1 VRFEDFL
8 KKVSEFIAKRPG
20 LVVSVT
26 ALVVIIFLISASQ
39 TEYTSIEYKRYFP
52 IGDPVYKNL
61 KLYEKD
67 FGVRAEGVYIMIKGD
82 DVVNR
87 EIYEYMLK
95 LGESLKNLDGVGS
108 VVSPA
113 SIIAELNGGILP
125 SDNSQIRRLTDLYAH
140 QFVPKKT
147 LALIMVTITVTDP
160 DKTMELAK
168 QIERVVKFTHRPV
181 GITTEITGSPVL
193 GYQVVKVSQRE
204 TGMTTIASIIAMI
217 VLLFVAFSGAVRK
230 KYMAFMPLIISVF
243 SVIVIVGLLPLAG
256 IKLDPDISSTFP
268 ILIGLAIE
276 YAAQIQNRYEHERMR
291 GVDRD
296 NSVVI
301 AVTRTG
307 LAVVLAML
315 TTVIGFMS
323 MATTLIPETAL
334 FGIIMSLGLVIAYI
348 FSITFLPAVLKI
360 LDGRDEEVEKKT
372 KQIKKEKREVGILER
387 ALTFTASLTASKP
400 KVILVLALAV
410 IIFGA
415 YANTQIK
422 LETDIKKYFPENL
435 PAMVKFKELERTMGK
450 QYIYTIILSVDE
462 IGVDELKRLN
472 ELGNYI
478 VNKEDMVYKCDS
490 LSSLIKDYLGRLPE
504 SDAELSTILNI
515 IPEDVLKRYMSGH
528 ALALYFYTSADT
540 HDKRVELTE
549 YLKRDVRYFGWHEG
563 YYITGG
569 PVIMSHLGEI
579 MLNSQTQMTLVAYG
593 LIVLLLFA
601 TYRSIARAIVPLLA
615 ITTVI
620 GVLNTMMFLIGI
632 KQTMMSI
639 AINAI
644 TLGLGIDFSIHM
656 VERYTEERQK
666 YSPEK
671 AVTVAIEETGK
682 ALVTAALT
690 MAGGFGALM
699 LSTFPMLWD
708 FGFLSFIAIIFS
720 LIGALT
726 VVPAFLMITER
737 FGKGI
742 MHEGE
747 VNNSTRS
754 FVGGPSNFF
763 SFKC

>member
-1 VRFEDFL
+1 MSFEDFL
-8 KKVSEFIAKRPG
+8 EKVSRFIAGKPG

-39 TEYTSIEYKRYFP
+39 TEFTSIEYERYFP

-61 KLYEKD
+61 QLYEKD

-87 EIYEYMLK
+87 DTYEYMLR
-95 LGESLKNLDGVGS
+95 LGENLKNLDGVGG
-108 VVSPA
+108 VTSPA
-113 SIIAELNGGILP
+113 SIVAELNGGVLP
-125 SDNSQIRRLTDLYAH
+125 SDESQLKHLTDLYAH

-147 LALIMVTITVTDP
+147 LALMIVTITVTDP
-160 DKTMELAK
+160 DKTMELAE
-168 QIERVVKFTHRPV
+168 QIERVVKFTHRPT
-181 GITTEITGSPVL
+181 GITTEVTGSPVL
-193 GYQVVKVSQRE
+193 GYQIVKVSEKE
-204 TGMTTIASIIAMI
+204 TGMMTTASIIAMI
-217 VLLFVAFSGAVRK
+217 VLLLVTFSGAVRK
-230 KYMAFMPLIISVF
+230 KYTAFMPLIISVF

-256 IKLDPDISSTFP
+256 LKLDPDISSTLP

-291 GVDRD
+291 GHNRD

-307 LAVVLAML
+307 LAVILAML
-315 TTVIGFMS
+315 TTIIGFMS

-334 FGIIMSLGLVIAYI
+334 FGIIMSLGLIIAYI
-348 FSITFLPAVLKI
+348 FSITFLPAALKI
-360 LDGRDEEVEKKT
+360 LDREEEKKT
-372 KQIKKEKREVGILER
+372 IVKEKREVGILER
-387 ALTFTASLTASKP
+387 VLTSVASLTASKP
-400 KVILVLALAV
+400 KAILALALIV
-410 IIFGA
+410 VIFGA

-422 LETDIKKYFPENL
+422 LETDTKKYFPENL
-435 PAMVKFKELERTMGK
+435 PAMVKFKELERIMGK
-450 QYIYTIILSVDE
+450 QYIYTIVLSADE
-462 IGVDELKRLN
+462 IGADELKRMD

-478 VNKEDMVYKCDS
+478 LNKEDMVYQYDS
-490 LSSLIKDYLGRLPE
+490 LSSLIKEYLGRLPE
-504 SDAELSTILNI
+504 SDAKLSAILSM
-515 IPEDVLKRYMSGH
+515 IPKDILKRYVSGH
-528 ALALYFYTSADT
+528 SLALYLYTSADT

-549 YLKRDVRYFGWHEG
+549 YLDRDVRFFEWHEG
-563 YYITGG
+563 YYITGM
-569 PVIMSHLGEI
+569 PAIMAHLGEI
-579 MLNSQTQMTLVAYG
+579 MLKSQTQMTLVAYG
-593 LIVLLLFA
+593 LIVLLLFT
-601 TYRSIARAIVPLLA
+601 TYRSIARAIVPLVA

-620 GVLNTMMFLIGI
+620 GVLNTTMFLAGM

-656 VERYTEERQK
+656 AERYAEERQK
-666 YSPEK
+666 HSPEK
-671 AVTVAIEETGK
+671 AVKVAIEETGK
-682 ALVTAALT
+682 AIVTSALT

-737 FGKGI
+737 FGKGV
-742 MHEGE
+742 MHEE
-747 VNNSTRS
+747 QVNNPTRS
-754 FVGGPSNFF
+754 FAGDPSNFF

>member
-1 VRFEDFL
+1 MRFEDFL
-8 KKVSEFIAKRPG
+8 EKISRFVAKRPG

-26 ALVVIIFLISASQ
+26 ALIVIIFLISASQ
-39 TEYTSIEYKRYFP
+39 TEFTSIEYERYFP

-61 KLYEKD
+61 QLYEKD

-82 DVVNR
+82 NVVNR
-87 EIYEYMLK
+87 ETYEYMLR
-95 LGESLKNLDGVGS
+95 LGESLKNLEGVGG
-108 VVSPA
+108 VTSPA

-125 SDNSQIRRLTDLYAH
+125 SDESQIRYLTDLYAR

-147 LALIMVTITVTDP
+147 LALMLVTITVTDP
-160 DKTMELAK
+160 DKTMELAE
-168 QIERVVKFTHRPV
+168 QIERVVKFTHRPTGV
-181 GITTEITGSPVL
+181 TTEVTGSPVL
-193 GYQVVKVSQRE
+193 SYQIVKVSERE
-204 TGMTTIASIIAMI
+204 TGMTTTASIIAMI
-217 VLLFVAFSGAVRK
+217 VLLAVTFSGAVRK
-230 KYMAFMPLIISVF
+230 KYMAFTPLIISIF
-243 SVIVIVGLLPLAG
+243 SVIVIVGLLPLAS
-256 IKLDPDISSTFP
+256 IKLDPDISATLP

-291 GVDRD
+291 KVDRD
-296 NSVVI
+296 NSIVI

-307 LAVVLAML
+307 LAVILAML

-323 MATTLIPETAL
+323 MATTLIPGLAL
-334 FGIIMSLGLVIAYI
+334 FGIIMSLGLIIAYI
-348 FSITFLPAVLKI
+348 FSITFLPAILKI
-360 LDGRDEEVEKKT
+360 LDREEGKKKT
-372 KQIKKEKREVGILER
+372 IVKEKREVGILER
-387 ALTFTASLTASKP
+387 ILTSVATLTASKP
-400 KVILVLALAV
+400 KVILALALIV

-422 LETDIKKYFPENL
+422 LETDTKKYFPQNL
-435 PAMVKFKELERTMGK
+435 PAMVKFKELENVMGK
-450 QYIYTIILSVDE
+450 QYIYTIVLSVDE
-462 IGVDELKRLN
+462 VGVDELKRMN

-490 LSSLIKDYLGRLPE
+490 LSSLIKDYLGELPR
-504 SDAELSTILNI
+504 SDAELSTILSM
-515 IPEDVLKRYMSGH
+515 IPKDILRRYVSGH
-528 ALALYFYTSADT
+528 TIALYLYTIADT

-549 YLKRDVRYFGWHEG
+549 YLDRDVRFFGWHEG
-563 YYITGG
+563 YYITGM

-601 TYRSIARAIVPLLA
+601 TYRSIARAVVPLLA

-620 GVLNTMMFLIGI
+620 GVLNTTMFLAGM
-632 KQTMMSI
+632 KQTLMSI

-656 VERYTEERQK
+656 TERYTEERERH
-666 YSPEK
+666 SSVK
-671 AVTVAIEETGK
+671 AVKVAIEETGK
-682 ALVTAALT
+682 AIVTSALT

-726 VVPAFLMITER
+726 VVPAFLMIAE
-737 FGKGI
+737 
-742 MHEGE
+742 E
-747 VNNSTRS
+747 
-754 FVGGPSNFF
+754 
-763 SFKC
+763 FKVSYV

>member
-1 VRFEDFL
+1 MRFEDL
-8 KKVSEFIAKRPG
+8 LEKVSRFIAKRPG

-26 ALVVIIFLISASQ
+26 ALIVIIFLISASQ
-39 TEYTSIEYKRYFP
+39 TEFTSIEYERYFP

-61 KLYEKD
+61 ELYQKD
-67 FGVRAEGVYIMIKGD
+67 FGVRAEGVYIMIKGE

-87 EIYEYMLK
+87 EVYEYMLE
-95 LGESLKNLDGVGS
+95 LGESLKNLNGVGS
-108 VVSPA
+108 VTSPA
-113 SIIAELNGGILP
+113 SIIAELNGGVLP
-125 SDNSQIRRLTDLYAH
+125 NDGSQLECLTNLYAR

-147 LALIMVTITVTDP
+147 LALMMVTITVTDP
-160 DKTMELAK
+160 DKTMELAE
-168 QIERVVKFTHRPV
+168 QIERVVKFTHRPT

-193 GYQVVKVSQRE
+193 SYQIVKVSEKE
-204 TGMTTIASIIAMI
+204 TGMTTTASIIAMI
-217 VLLFVAFSGAVRK
+217 VLLLVTFSGAVRK

-256 IKLDPDISSTFP
+256 IKLDPDLSATLP

-291 GVDRD
+291 GHDRD

-307 LAVVLAML
+307 LAVILAML

-323 MATTLIPETAL
+323 MATTLIPGLAL
-334 FGIIMSLGLVIAYI
+334 FGIIMSLGLIIAYI

-360 LDGRDEEVEKKT
+360 LDREEEKA
-372 KQIKKEKREVGILER
+372 IVKEKREVGILER
-387 ALTFTASLTASKP
+387 VLTSVASLTASKP
-400 KVILVLALAV
+400 KAILALALAV

-422 LETDIKKYFPENL
+422 LETDTKKYFPQDL
-435 PAMVKFKELERTMGK
+435 PAMVKFKELESLMGK
-450 QYIYTIILSVDE
+450 QYIYTIVLSVDE
-462 IGVDELKRLN
+462 IGVEELKRLD

-490 LSSLIKDYLGRLPE
+490 LSTLIKDYTGRLPE
-504 SDAELSTILNI
+504 SDAELSTILNM
-515 IPEDVLKRYMSGH
+515 IPKDILKRYVSGH
-528 ALALYFYTSADT
+528 TIALYLYTTADT

-549 YLKRDVRYFGWHEG
+549 YLKRDVRFFEWHEG
-563 YYITGG
+563 YYITGM
-569 PVIMSHLGEI
+569 PVIMARLGEI
-579 MLNSQTQMTLVAYG
+579 MFNSQTQMTLVAYG

-601 TYRSIARAIVPLLA
+601 TYRSITRAVVPLLA

-620 GVLNTMMFLIGI
+620 GVLNTTMFLVGM
-632 KQTMMSI
+632 KQTLMSI
-639 AINAI
+639 AINSI

-656 VERYTEERQK
+656 AERYAEEREK
-666 YSPEK
+666 HSPEE

-682 ALVTAALT
+682 AIVTSALT

-726 VVPAFLMITER
+726 VVPAFLMITEMFR
-737 FGKGI
+737 TKGV
-742 MHEGE
+742 MHEE
-747 VNNSTRS
+747 QVNNPTRS
-754 FVGGPSNFF
+754 FAGDPSNFF

>member
-1 VRFEDFL
+1 MRFENFL
-8 KKVSEFIAKRPG
+8 EKISKFITKRPG

-39 TEYTSIEYKRYFP
+39 TEFTSIEYERYFP

-61 KLYEKD
+61 QLYEKD

-82 DVVNR
+82 NVVNR
-87 EIYEYMLK
+87 ETYEYMLR
-95 LGESLKNLDGVGS
+95 LGESLKNLEGVGG
-108 VVSPA
+108 VTSPA
-113 SIIAELNGGILP
+113 SIIAELNGGVLP
-125 SDNSQIRRLTDLYAH
+125 SDESQIRYLTDLYAH

-147 LALIMVTITVTDP
+147 LALMLVTITVTDL
-160 DKTMELAK
+160 DKTMELAE
-168 QIERVVKFTHRPV
+168 QIERVVKFTHRPTGV
-181 GITTEITGSPVL
+181 TTEVTGSPVL
-193 GYQVVKVSQRE
+193 SYQIVKVSERE
-204 TGMTTIASIIAMI
+204 TGMTTTASIIAMI
-217 VLLFVAFSGAVRK
+217 VLLAVTFSGAVRK
-230 KYMAFMPLIISVF
+230 KYMAFTPLIISIF

-256 IKLDPDISSTFP
+256 IKLDPDISATLP

-291 GVDRD
+291 KVDRD
-296 NSVVI
+296 NSILI

-307 LAVVLAML
+307 LAVILAML

-323 MATTLIPETAL
+323 MATTLIPGLAL
-334 FGIIMSLGLVIAYI
+334 FGIIMSLGLIIAYI
-348 FSITFLPAVLKI
+348 FSITFLPAILKI
-360 LDGRDEEVEKKT
+360 LDREEGKKKT
-372 KQIKKEKREVGILER
+372 KEAKEKREVGILER
-387 ALTFTASLTASKP
+387 ILTSVATLTASKP
-400 KVILVLALAV
+400 KVILALALIV

-422 LETDIKKYFPENL
+422 LETDTKKYFPQNL
-435 PAMVKFKELERTMGK
+435 PAMVKFKELENVMGK
-450 QYIYTIILSVDE
+450 QYIYTTVLSADDV
-462 IGVDELKRLN
+462 GVDELKRMN

-490 LSSLIKDYLGRLPE
+490 LSSLIKDYLGRLPK
-504 SDAELSTILNI
+504 SDAELSTILSM
-515 IPEDVLKRYMSGH
+515 IPKDILKRYVSGH
-528 ALALYFYTSADT
+528 TIALYLYTTADT

-549 YLKRDVRYFGWHEG
+549 YIDRDVRFFGWHEG
-563 YYITGG
+563 YYITGM

-601 TYRSIARAIVPLLA
+601 TYRSIVRAVVPLLA

-620 GVLNTMMFLIGI
+620 GVLNTTMFLAGM
-632 KQTMMSI
+632 KQTLMSI

-656 VERYTEERQK
+656 AERYAEERERH
-666 YSPEK
+666 SPVK
-671 AVTVAIEETGK
+671 AVKVAIEETGK
-682 ALVTAALT
+682 AIVTSALT

-726 VVPAFLMITER
+726 VVPAFLMITEKLR
-737 FGKGI
+737 
-742 MHEGE
+742 
-747 VNNSTRS
+747 
-754 FVGGPSNFF
+754 
-763 SFKC
+763 

>member
-1 VRFEDFL
+1 VRFENFL
-8 KKVSEFIAKRPG
+8 EKISKFITKRPG

-39 TEYTSIEYKRYFP
+39 TEFTSIEYERYFP

-61 KLYEKD
+61 QLYEKD

-82 DVVNR
+82 NVVNR
-87 EIYEYMLK
+87 ETYEYMLR
-95 LGESLKNLDGVGS
+95 LGESLKNLEGVGG
-108 VVSPA
+108 VTSPA
-113 SIIAELNGGILP
+113 SIIAELNGGVLP
-125 SDNSQIRRLTDLYAH
+125 SDESQIRYLTDLYAH

-147 LALIMVTITVTDP
+147 LALMLVTITVTDL
-160 DKTMELAK
+160 DKTMELAE
-168 QIERVVKFTHRPV
+168 QIERVVKFTHRPTGV
-181 GITTEITGSPVL
+181 TTEVTGSPVL
-193 GYQVVKVSQRE
+193 SYQIVKVSERE
-204 TGMTTIASIIAMI
+204 TGMTTTASIIAMI
-217 VLLFVAFSGAVRK
+217 VLLAVTFSGAVRK
-230 KYMAFMPLIISVF
+230 KYMAFTPLIISIF

-256 IKLDPDISSTFP
+256 IKLDPDISATLP

-291 GVDRD
+291 KVDRD
-296 NSVVI
+296 NSILI

-307 LAVVLAML
+307 LAVILAML

-323 MATTLIPETAL
+323 MATTLIPGLAL
-334 FGIIMSLGLVIAYI
+334 FGIIMSLGLIIAYI
-348 FSITFLPAVLKI
+348 FSITFLPAILKI
-360 LDGRDEEVEKKT
+360 LDREEGKKKT
-372 KQIKKEKREVGILER
+372 KEAKEKREVGILER
-387 ALTFTASLTASKP
+387 ILTSVATLTASKP
-400 KVILVLALAV
+400 KVILALALIV

-422 LETDIKKYFPENL
+422 LETDTKKYFPQNL
-435 PAMVKFKELERTMGK
+435 PAMVKFKELENVMGK
-450 QYIYTIILSVDE
+450 QYIYTTVLSADDV
-462 IGVDELKRLN
+462 GVDELKRMN

-490 LSSLIKDYLGRLPE
+490 LSSLIKDYLGRLPK
-504 SDAELSTILNI
+504 SDAELSTILSM
-515 IPEDVLKRYMSGH
+515 IPKDILKRYVSGH
-528 ALALYFYTSADT
+528 TIALYLYTTADT

-549 YLKRDVRYFGWHEG
+549 YIDRDVRFFGWHEG
-563 YYITGG
+563 YYITGM

-601 TYRSIARAIVPLLA
+601 TYRSIVRAVVPLLA

-620 GVLNTMMFLIGI
+620 GVLNTTMFLAGM
-632 KQTMMSI
+632 KQTLMSI

-656 VERYTEERQK
+656 AERYAEERERH
-666 YSPEK
+666 SPVK
-671 AVTVAIEETGK
+671 AVKVAIEETGK
-682 ALVTAALT
+682 AIVTSALT

-726 VVPAFLMITER
+726 VVPAFLMITEKLR
-737 FGKGI
+737 
-742 MHEGE
+742 
-747 VNNSTRS
+747 
-754 FVGGPSNFF
+754 
-763 SFKC
+763 

>member
-1 VRFEDFL
+1 MSFEDFL
-8 KKVSEFIAKRPG
+8 EKLSRFIAKRPG

-39 TEYTSIEYKRYFP
+39 VEYTSLEYERYFP

-61 KLYEKD
+61 ELYQKD

-87 EIYEYMLK
+87 EVYEYMLE
-95 LGESLKNLDGVGS
+95 LGKSLKNLDGVGS
-108 VVSPA
+108 VTSPA
-113 SIIAELNGGILP
+113 SIIAELNGGVLP
-125 SDNSQIRRLTDLYAH
+125 SDNSQIKRLTELYAR

-147 LALIMVTITVTDP
+147 LALMMVTITVTDP

-168 QIERVVKFTHRPV
+168 QIERVVKFTHRPT
-181 GITTEITGSPVL
+181 GITTEVTGSPVL
-193 GYQVVKVSQRE
+193 GYQIVKVSEKE
-204 TGMTTIASIIAMI
+204 TGMTTTASIIAMI
-217 VLLFVAFSGAVRK
+217 VLLLVTFSGAVRK

-256 IKLDPDISSTFP
+256 LKLDPDISATLP

-291 GVDRD
+291 GHDRD
-296 NSVVI
+296 SSVVI

-307 LAVVLAML
+307 LAVILAML

-334 FGIIMSLGLVIAYI
+334 FGIIMSLGLIIAYI
-348 FSITFLPAVLKI
+348 FSITFLPATLKI
-360 LDGRDEEVEKKT
+360 LDREEEKKAIV
-372 KQIKKEKREVGILER
+372 KEEKREVGILER
-387 ALTFTASLTASKP
+387 VLTSIASFTASKP
-400 KVILVLALAV
+400 KAILALALII

-422 LETDIKKYFPENL
+422 LETDTKKYFPENL
-435 PAMVKFKELERTMGK
+435 PAMVKFNELERIMGK
-450 QYIYTIILSVDE
+450 QYIYTIVLNVDE
-462 IGVDELKRLN
+462 IGVDELKRLD

-490 LSSLIKDYLGRLPE
+490 LSTLIKEYLGRLPE
-504 SDAELSTILNI
+504 SDAELYQILSM
-515 IPEDVLKRYMSGH
+515 IPKDILKRYVSGH
-528 ALALYFYTSADT
+528 TIALYLYTTADT

-549 YLKRDVRYFGWHEG
+549 YLDRDVRFFEWHEG
-563 YYITGG
+563 YYITGM
-569 PVIMSHLGEI
+569 PVIMAHLGEI
-579 MLNSQTQMTLVAYG
+579 MLNSQTQMTLVSYG

-601 TYRSIARAIVPLLA
+601 TYRSVSRAIVPLVA

-620 GVLNTMMFLIGI
+620 GVLNTTMFAMGM
-632 KQTMMSI
+632 KQTVMSI
-639 AINAI
+639 AINSI

-656 VERYTEERQK
+656 TERYVEERQR

-682 ALVTAALT
+682 AIVTSALT

-699 LSTFPMLWD
+699 LSSFPMLWN
-708 FGFLSFIAIIFS
+708 FGFLSLIAIIFS

-737 FGKGI
+737 FRGFTVK
-742 MHEGE
+742 
-747 VNNSTRS
+747 S
-754 FVGGPSNFF
+754 VGVPKQVQG
-763 SFKC
+763 

>member
-8 KKVSEFIAKRPG
+8 EKISRFVAKRPG

-26 ALVVIIFLISASQ
+26 ALIVIIFLISASQ
-39 TEYTSIEYKRYFP
+39 TEFTSIEYERYFP

-61 KLYEKD
+61 QLYEKD

-82 DVVNR
+82 NVVNR
-87 EIYEYMLK
+87 ETYEYMLR
-95 LGESLKNLDGVGS
+95 LGESLKNLEGVGG
-108 VVSPA
+108 VTSPA

-125 SDNSQIRRLTDLYAH
+125 SDESQIRYLTDLYAR

-147 LALIMVTITVTDP
+147 LALMLVTITVTDP
-160 DKTMELAK
+160 DKTMELAE
-168 QIERVVKFTHRPV
+168 QIERVVKFTHRPTGV
-181 GITTEITGSPVL
+181 TTEVTGSPVL
-193 GYQVVKVSQRE
+193 SYQIVKVSERE
-204 TGMTTIASIIAMI
+204 TGMTTTASIIAMI
-217 VLLFVAFSGAVRK
+217 VLLAVTFSGAVRK
-230 KYMAFMPLIISVF
+230 KYMAFTPLIISIF
-243 SVIVIVGLLPLAG
+243 SVIVIVGLLPLAS
-256 IKLDPDISSTFP
+256 IKLDPDISATLP

-291 GVDRD
+291 KVDRD
-296 NSVVI
+296 NSIVI

-307 LAVVLAML
+307 LAVILAML

-323 MATTLIPETAL
+323 MATTLIPGLAL
-334 FGIIMSLGLVIAYI
+334 FGIIMSLGLIIAYI
-348 FSITFLPAVLKI
+348 FSITFLPAILKI
-360 LDGRDEEVEKKT
+360 LDREEGKKKT
-372 KQIKKEKREVGILER
+372 IVKEKREVGILER
-387 ALTFTASLTASKP
+387 ILTSVATLTASKP
-400 KVILVLALAV
+400 KVILALALIV

-422 LETDIKKYFPENL
+422 LETDTKKYFPQNL
-435 PAMVKFKELERTMGK
+435 PAMVKFKELENVMGK
-450 QYIYTIILSVDE
+450 QYIYTIVLSVDE
-462 IGVDELKRLN
+462 VGVDELKRMN

-490 LSSLIKDYLGRLPE
+490 LSSLIKDYLGELPR
-504 SDAELSTILNI
+504 SDAELSTILSM
-515 IPEDVLKRYMSGH
+515 IPKDILRRYVSGH
-528 ALALYFYTSADT
+528 TIALYLYTIADT

-549 YLKRDVRYFGWHEG
+549 YLDRDVRFFGWHEG
-563 YYITGG
+563 YYITGM

-601 TYRSIARAIVPLLA
+601 TYRSIARAVVPLLA

-620 GVLNTMMFLIGI
+620 GVLNTTMFLAGM
-632 KQTMMSI
+632 KQTLMSI

-656 VERYTEERQK
+656 TERYTEERERH
-666 YSPEK
+666 SSVK
-671 AVTVAIEETGK
+671 AVKVAIEETGK
-682 ALVTAALT
+682 AIVTSALT

-726 VVPAFLMITER
+726 VVPAFLMIAE
-737 FGKGI
+737 
-742 MHEGE
+742 E
-747 VNNSTRS
+747 
-754 FVGGPSNFF
+754 
-763 SFKC
+763 FKVSYV

>member
-1 VRFEDFL
+1 VSFEDFL
-8 KKVSEFIAKRPG
+8 EKLSRFIAKRPG

-39 TEYTSIEYKRYFP
+39 VEYTSLEYERYFP

-61 KLYEKD
+61 ELYQKD

-87 EIYEYMLK
+87 EVYEYMLE
-95 LGESLKNLDGVGS
+95 LGKSLKNLDGVGS
-108 VVSPA
+108 VTSPA
-113 SIIAELNGGILP
+113 SIIAELNGGVLP
-125 SDNSQIRRLTDLYAH
+125 SDNSQIKRLTELYAR

-147 LALIMVTITVTDP
+147 LALMMVTITVTDP

-168 QIERVVKFTHRPV
+168 QIERVVKFTHRPT
-181 GITTEITGSPVL
+181 GITTEVTGSPVL
-193 GYQVVKVSQRE
+193 GYQIVKVSEKE
-204 TGMTTIASIIAMI
+204 TGMTTTASIIAMI
-217 VLLFVAFSGAVRK
+217 VLLLVTFSGAVRK

-256 IKLDPDISSTFP
+256 LKLDPDISATLP

-291 GVDRD
+291 GHDRD
-296 NSVVI
+296 SSVVI

-307 LAVVLAML
+307 LAVILAML

-334 FGIIMSLGLVIAYI
+334 FGIIMSLGLIIAYI
-348 FSITFLPAVLKI
+348 FSITFLPATLKI
-360 LDGRDEEVEKKT
+360 LDREEEKKAIV
-372 KQIKKEKREVGILER
+372 KEEKREVGILER
-387 ALTFTASLTASKP
+387 VLTSIASFTASKP
-400 KVILVLALAV
+400 KAILALALII

-422 LETDIKKYFPENL
+422 LETDTKKYFPENL
-435 PAMVKFKELERTMGK
+435 PAMVKFNELERIMGK
-450 QYIYTIILSVDE
+450 QYIYTIVLNVDE
-462 IGVDELKRLN
+462 IGVDELKRLD

-490 LSSLIKDYLGRLPE
+490 LSTLIKEYLGRLPE
-504 SDAELSTILNI
+504 SDAELYQILSM
-515 IPEDVLKRYMSGH
+515 IPKDILKRYVSGH
-528 ALALYFYTSADT
+528 TIALYLYTTADT

-549 YLKRDVRYFGWHEG
+549 YLDRDVRFFEWHEG
-563 YYITGG
+563 YYITGM
-569 PVIMSHLGEI
+569 PVIMAHLGEI
-579 MLNSQTQMTLVAYG
+579 MLNSQTQMTLVSYG

-601 TYRSIARAIVPLLA
+601 TYRSVSRAIVPLVA

-620 GVLNTMMFLIGI
+620 GVLNTTMFAMGM
-632 KQTMMSI
+632 KQTVMSI
-639 AINAI
+639 AINSI

-656 VERYTEERQK
+656 TERYVEERQR

-682 ALVTAALT
+682 AIVTSALT

-699 LSTFPMLWD
+699 LSSFPMLWN
-708 FGFLSFIAIIFS
+708 FGFLSLIAIIFS

-737 FGKGI
+737 FRGFTVK
-742 MHEGE
+742 
-747 VNNSTRS
+747 S
-754 FVGGPSNFF
+754 VGVPKQVQG
-763 SFKC
+763 